1 MAAHWI
7 GAPVVRREDERLLT
21 GKGRFVDDLHPP
33 GCLHAAVL
41 RSPYAHARII
51 SIDAEAARALPGLVA
66 VLTPVELGD
75 LNRSFSLP
83 VPHPKLRARTPTP
96 LAREKVRYSGEPVA
110 VVVAENRYIAEDALD
125 LIAVEYEPLPAT
137 SGLEE
142 ALAPGQ
148 ATVHDD
154 LGDNIAACFS
164 QTAGDV
170 DAAFSQADLLLEER
184 FIADRGSGQPMETR
198 VVLAVPTDFDG
209 ITVWDTTQTPHV
221 ARRLLS
227 HMLALPEHQV
237 RVIAPDVGGGFGPKA
252 VFYPEEFLIPYL
264 ARNLKRPVKWVE
276 DRLEHFRATV
286 HERTQIHDVEIAVRK
301 DGTLL
306 GLRVRFLHD
315 TGAYVPWGVIVPLI
329 TMTTIPGPYRV
340 PNYFC
345 EATVV
350 YTNRVPVTPHR
361 GAGRPQAVFVME
373 RIMDQIAFRLGL
385 DPVEVRR
392 RNFIQPE
399 EFPYNVGL
407 IYRDGSSM
415 TYDSG
420 NYPECLRV
428 ALEEIGYADFA
439 EEQRRLRAEGRYVG
453 IGIAAYVEGTGL
465 GPHESAR
472 LRIDSFGK
480 VQIASGA
487 ATQGQG
493 HETTMSQVAAEIL
506 GQSIEDIQI
515 ATGDTTG
522 VPYGIG
528 AFASRVGALGNSAV
542 KIGAIQLK
550 EKILK
555 AASAM
560 LEVAIDDL
568 ELVPAKVQV
577 KGAPGKSISLAEL
590 AIQCGGAFPGS
601 TLPHSVD
608 EVGLEVTAFFRP
620 EQSTYASGVH
630 AVKVEVD
637 PSTGRVQICK
647 YVVVHDCGNAIN
659 PLIVEGQVHGGVA
672 AGVGGTLYEK
682 LLYDAE
688 GQLITGTFMDYLLPT
703 AVETPPMVVKHVS
716 TPTPLNPLGA
726 KGAGEGGTIPAPAA
740 IVCAIDR
747 ALWPEGGI
755 HLREFPLAQEQVH
768 RAAKQ
773 ALMKLSHGGERN
785 TL

>member
-1 MAAHWI
+1 MAAQWI
-7 GAPVVRREDERLLT
+7 GASVVRREDGRLLT
-21 GKGRFVDDLHPP
+21 GKGRFVDDLHLP

-41 RSPYAHARII
+41 RSPYAHARIV
-51 SIDAEAARALPGLVA
+51 SIDTEEARALHGVVT
-66 VLTPVELGD
+66 VLTSVELD
-75 LNRSFSLP
+75 DMNRAFPLP

-96 LAREKVRYSGEPVA
+96 LAKEKVRYSGEPVA
-110 VVVAENRYIAEDALD
+110 VVVAESRYIAEDALD
-125 LIAVEYEPLPAT
+125 LITVEYDPLPAT
-137 SGLEE
+137 PGLEE
-142 ALAPGQ
+142 ALVPGQ
-148 ATVHDD
+148 APVHDD
-154 LGDNIAACFS
+154 LGDNVAARFNQS
-164 QTAGDV
+164 VGDV
-170 DAAFSQADLLLEER
+170 DAAFVQADLVLQER

-198 VVLAVPTDFDG
+198 AVLAAPTDFDG

-227 HMLALPEHQV
+227 HMLVIPERQV
-237 RVIAPDVGGGFGPKA
+237 HVIAPDVGGGFGPKA

-264 ARNLKRPVKWVE
+264 ARKLKRPVKWIE

-286 HERTQIHDVEIAVRK
+286 HERTQIHDVEVAIRK

-315 TGAYVPWGVIVPLI
+315 TGAYAPWGVIVPLI
-329 TMTTIPGPYRV
+329 TMTTIPGPYHI
-340 PNYFC
+340 PNYYC

-373 RIMDQIAFRLGL
+373 RIMDLVASRLGL
-385 DPVEVRR
+385 DPAEIRQ
-392 RNFIQPE
+392 RNFIRPE
-399 EFPYNVGL
+399 EFPYDVGL
-407 IYRDGSSM
+407 IYRDGSRM

-428 ALEEIGYADFA
+428 ALEEIGYADFSQ
-439 EEQRRLRAEGRYVG
+439 EQERLRAQGRYVG
-453 IGIAAYVEGTGL
+453 IGFAAYVEGTGL

-472 LRIDSFGK
+472 LRIDSAGK
-480 VQIASGA
+480 VQISSGA

-515 ATGDTTG
+515 VTGDTAG

-542 KIGAIQLK
+542 KVGAIQLK

-560 LEVAIDDL
+560 FEVAVEDL
-568 ELVPAKVQV
+568 ELASGQVQV
-577 KGAPGKSISLAEL
+577 KGSPGKSILLADL
-590 AIQCGGAFPGS
+590 AVQCGGAFPGS
-601 TLPHSVD
+601 TLPHSVE

-630 AVKVEVD
+630 AVEVEVD
-637 PSTGRVQICK
+637 PRTGQVRICK

-682 LLYDAE
+682 LLYDTD

-703 AVETPPMVVKHVS
+703 AVETPSMIVKHVA

-740 IVCAIDR
+740 IISAIDQ
-747 ALWPEGGI
+747 ALWPEGGV
-755 HLREFPLAQEQVH
+755 HLREFPLAQEQIY

-773 ALMKLSHGGERN
+773 VPK
-785 TL
+785 